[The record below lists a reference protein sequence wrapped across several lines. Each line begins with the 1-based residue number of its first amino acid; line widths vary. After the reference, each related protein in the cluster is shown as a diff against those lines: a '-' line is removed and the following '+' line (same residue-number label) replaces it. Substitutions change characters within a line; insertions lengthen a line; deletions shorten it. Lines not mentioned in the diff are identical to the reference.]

1 MSQLNDTVLPF
12 GFGERFDFRPARL
25 LTGFHTNNNVNAALN
40 ATIKNR
46 DITGLNINEITAL
59 AQGIG
64 RSNALAGDHPIGGH
78 APSHIHGHN
87 HECLRIMRVR
97 TI

>member
-46 DITGLNINEITAL
+46 DITGLNINEITGL
-59 AQGIG
+59 TW
-64 RSNALAGDHPIGGH
+64 RLR
-78 APSHIHGHN
+78 PSSWRGS
-87 HECLRIMRVR
+87 
-97 TI
+97 